1 MDHTSRSKA
10 EAVAWYQRYRD
21 FKFKFAIG
29 AGIVAIVVALV
40 LGLGKRMLS
49 IDRGKGAPIGYAV
62 RTDAHIGV
70 LIQTLDAYI
79 PSPNRDRSKDTYSIG
94 LFIVPLDGSEPRLV
108 PIKQG
113 LSPNSFSL
121 AKIIG
126 SDGRA
131 LWYDVA
137 GTGAVDLKTFEPLQP
152 SELREPPQMQRS
164 SSMALGP
171 KVEHHLAAGLFT
183 SPTSWLGL
191 YSAAEAGRDLKEGF
205 SLKRVVPAVS
215 AKQLRR
221 FHQVEVE
228 AEVMA
233 GRQRI
238 ISARPLGGTDFL
250 NAAFVRMEESSE
262 PLRMHDPDGALMI
275 HTDKPG
281 LGGKLVVA
289 RVDDNGSVVWS
300 VDTGLDRFALQQILP
315 GKDAT
320 VFIGTRLPVPDRV
333 SEPLLVIVEHATGK
347 VSSRSLWR

>member
-10 EAVAWYQRYRD
+10 EAVAWNQRYRD
-21 FKFKFAIG
+21 FKFKFAMG

-49 IDRGKGAPIGYAV
+49 IDRGKGTPIGYAL

-70 LIQTLDAYI
+70 LIQTLDANI
-79 PSPNRDRSKDTYSIG
+79 PSPNRDRSKDTYSIS
-94 LFIVPLDGSEPRLV
+94 LFIVPLDGSEPQLV
-108 PIKQG
+108 PIKEG
-113 LSPNSFSL
+113 LYPNSFSL
-121 AKIIG
+121 AKVIG

-131 LWYDVA
+131 LWFDAA
-137 GTGAVDLKTFEPLQP
+137 GMGAVDLKTFKLLQP
-152 SELREPPQMQRS
+152 SELRDPPPAPRNNP
-164 SSMALGP
+164 MALGP
-171 KVEHHLAAGLFT
+171 KVEHQLAVGLFT
-183 SPTSWLGL
+183 SSTTWLGL
-191 YSAAEAGRDLKEGF
+191 YSEEEAGRDLKEGF
-205 SLKRVVPAVS
+205 SLKRVVPALS

-228 AEVMA
+228 AEVIA

-238 ISARPLGGTDFL
+238 INARPLAGADYL
-250 NAAFVRMEESSE
+250 NAAFVRMDESSE

-289 RVDDNGSVVWS
+289 SVDDNGSVLWS
-300 VDTGLDRFALQQILP
+300 VDTGLDRFALKQILP

-320 VFIGTRLPVPDRV
+320 VFIGTRPPVPDQV
-333 SEPLLVIVEHATGK
+333 SEPLLMIVEHSTGK
-347 VSSRSLWR
+347 LSSHSLWR